1 MRNHRID
8 LAYWPAELQLQ
19 KLLCAVPANNGV
31 NASVKDA
38 KVSKPST
45 SIPTYLLCIVF
56 LYNSVLGT
64 SIFCA
69 NDMTFRVTNHNLS
82 SQL

>member
-1 MRNHRID
+1 MRNQRID
-8 LAYWPAELQLQ
+8 LAYWPAELQSQ
-19 KLLCAVPANNGV
+19 RSLCAVPANNGV
-31 NASVKDA
+31 NASVKDP

-56 LYNSVLGT
+56 LYNTVLGT
-64 SIFCA
+64 LIFYA
-69 NDMTFRVTNHNLS
+69 NDMTFRVTNHNFS